1 MGRHS
6 LPSIMPAGL
15 RSYLAEAK
23 HARIGLDEI
32 DSLRHDYA
40 QARFTGFGGATVHQA
55 AESASPILLNPVLVR
70 LQEELALATEAATL
84 ASARYGSMDA
94 HAFSC
99 TPEGWAMSW
108 RRWALADLTDQV
120 AESQEVFVI
129 HRGDSFQYRLFLDR
143 AGQHLLA
150 VQPDAPGSTMRYRKL
165 GQDQDLCESFGPFAR
180 LAQSST
186 G

>member
-1 MGRHS
+1 MERHS

-15 RSYLAEAK
+15 RSYLAEAN
-23 HARIGLDEI
+23 HARIGLIEA
-32 DSLRHDYA
+32 DSLRNDYA

-55 AESASPILLNPVLVR
+55 AESAFPIRLNPVLVR
-70 LQEELALATEAATL
+70 LQEELAAATEAAAL
-84 ASARYGSMDA
+84 ATARYGTMDP

-99 TPEGWAMSW
+99 TPEGWAMFW

-129 HRGDSFQYRLFLDR
+129 YRGDSFQYRLFMDR
-143 AGQHLLA
+143 AGHQLLA
-150 VQPDAPGSTMRYRKL
+150 VQPDAPGSAMRYRKL
-165 GQDQDLCESFGPFAR
+165 GPDLDLCESFGPFAR
-180 LAQSST
+180 LSQSPN